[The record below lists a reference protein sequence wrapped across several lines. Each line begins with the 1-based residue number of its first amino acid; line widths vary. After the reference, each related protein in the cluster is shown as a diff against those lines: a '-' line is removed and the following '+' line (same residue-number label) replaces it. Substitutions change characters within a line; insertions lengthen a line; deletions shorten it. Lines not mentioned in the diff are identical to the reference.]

1 MADSQQQFLAAGE
14 AAGARYVLRTPRRLP
29 LGAAGMRQGGR
40 SGSSLEFKEH
50 RDYQPGDD
58 LRHVDWN
65 AYARS
70 DQLVVK
76 HFHEDVNP
84 RLDVVLDAS
93 RSMALPGS
101 DKARA
106 ALGLASFFTT
116 AAGNAGFART
126 VWVTRGG
133 FRVVAGSEGRPLTWE
148 PISFHDRGCPAESLA
163 QQPPAWRPRGIRVL
177 LSDLLWLGDPLT
189 FLAFMA
195 QRATAVIVV
204 QILANAD
211 LQPPERGSVRLTD
224 VETERVREL
233 LVDDAVLR
241 RYCAALERHQQQWHL
256 ACRQIGAV
264 FTTVVAEQVVC
275 DWRLD
280 ELVAA
285 EVLQVT

>member
-1 MADSQQQFLAAGE
+1 MDSQQQHLAAGE
-14 AAGARYVLRTPRRLP
+14 LAGGRYVLSTPRRLP
-29 LGAAGMRQGGR
+29 LGAAGMRPGGR

-76 HFHEDVNP
+76 HFHEEVNP
-84 RLDVVLDAS
+84 RLDLVLDAS

-106 ALGLASFFTT
+106 ALGLASLFTT
-116 AAGNAGFART
+116 AAGNAGFAHA
-126 VWVTRGG
+126 VWGTRGG
-133 FRVVAGSEGRPLTWE
+133 FHLLAGSEGRPATWE
-148 PISFHDRGCPAESLA
+148 PVAFEDRGGPAAALA
-163 QQPPAWRPRGIRVL
+163 QQPPAWQPRGIRVL
-177 LSDLLWLGDPLT
+177 LSDLLWLGEPHA
-189 FLAFMA
+189 FLGFMA
-195 QRATAVIVV
+195 QRATAVVVV
-204 QILANAD
+204 QILAQAD
-211 LQPPERGSVRLTD
+211 LHPPERGSVRLTD
-224 VETERVREL
+224 VETDRIHEL

-241 RYCAALERHQQQWHL
+241 RYRAALERHQQQWHL
-256 ACRQIGAV
+256 ACRQVGAV
-264 FTTVVAEQVVC
+264 FTTVVAERIVR

-285 EVLQVT
+285 EVLKVI